1 MALGHPKGLFTL
13 FFTEMWERL
22 AFYTMVGILLLYT
35 TDIER
40 GGLGLPAAKGNE
52 IYGLYLAFVYFTPFL
67 GGMIADR
74 FLGYRRAVLVGGLM
88 MACGLFLM
96 GTPGFVPFTLGL
108 IGLILGNGFFKP
120 NISVMVGNLYEP
132 GDPKR
137 DSGFNIFYMGIN
149 IGAFLATFYVAPI
162 VRNELGW
169 LWTFRAA
176 GIGLLISVAVLLL
189 QWRLL
194 ERADRTP
201 ERDPEDTGLGAIFG
215 KILLPAFFVGIAG
228 YFLAKAYLPP
238 SVPLRPAVCGFL
250 AGMIPV
256 IVFFVRLGLTAR
268 DTEKPGLLSLLP
280 IYVAGGAFFMI
291 LHLNG
296 SAMTQWARDDTDR
309 QIAGSNVAIS
319 ILNPW
324 AEQEALPNYYLNARE
339 GTPRPDP
346 RSLLVVDDYLVA
358 PGSAEPVAGAIPG
371 EGAEADREAA
381 DAAADVPNVVP
392 ELPPLP
398 GFTPETVARMY
409 GQQRM
414 DEDVVRF
421 LEVTVPGGIEVRRYG
436 LDEEVPPAWADRA
449 VEVYPG
455 GVVEVE
461 TGHDSHGAPTV
472 TVEVPDGAQK
482 IARVVFLRR
491 VDGEKIATFLVDR
504 QLFDDIY
511 GGYEQ
516 RFGHPPET
524 LPPGQFMPVINPE
537 VYQSWN
543 PIFVILLT
551 PLVVAF
557 FQYRVNIN
565 KAIPTAHK
573 LLYGM
578 MLTTGSLLLMAVA
591 GVLSQ
596 GGTAKV
602 SGLWLAGFYCVVTLG
617 ELCLSPMGLSLVT
630 KLSPKRLVGLTM
642 GGWFMATAFGNNLSG
657 FFGGIQGSMT
667 PVSFFLLL
675 AGLAGLVA
683 LFILSVLPRLD
694 AAIRRYG
701 A

>member
-1 MALGHPKGLFTL
+1 MALGHPKGLFAL

-35 TDIER
+35 TDVER
-40 GGLGLPAAKGNE
+40 GGLGLPSTQGNE

-74 FLGYRRAVLVGGLM
+74 FLGYRKAVFVGGLL
-88 MACGLFLM
+88 MASGLFLM
-96 GTPGFVPFTLGL
+96 GTPGFLPFTLGL
-108 IGLILGNGFFKP
+108 VGLILGNGFFKP

-149 IGAFLATFYVAPI
+149 IGAFIATFYMAPI
-162 VRNELGW
+162 VRNTFGW

-176 GIGLLISVAVLLL
+176 GIGLLIAVAVLLFNWKTL
-189 QWRLL
+189 R
-194 ERADRTP
+194 RADRQP
-201 ERDPEDTGLGAIFG
+201 GSDPEDTGFGAIFG
-215 KILLPAFFVGIAG
+215 KILLPAFFVGVAG

-238 SVPLRPAVCGFL
+238 TIPLRPAVCGFM

-256 IVFFVRLGLTAR
+256 LIFFVRMGTTAR
-268 DTEKPGLLSLLP
+268 KEEKAGLLALLP

-309 QIAGSNVAIS
+309 WLRGSNKAIVA
-319 ILNPW
+319 LNP
-324 AEQEALPNYYLNARE
+324 AAIQEGLPNYYVNADE
-339 GTPRPDP
+339 STPRPDP
-346 RSLLVVDDYLVA
+346 RSLLVIDDYLKPFERPVVA
-358 PGSAEPVAGAIPG
+358 DEVQIEGERGATESVDSAPEPVVIEPPAFEP
-371 EGAEADREAA
+371 AA
-381 DAAADVPNVVP
+381 
-392 ELPPLP
+392 
-398 GFTPETVARMY
+398 VARMF
-409 GQQRM
+409 GQERM
-414 DEDVVRF
+414 DDSVVAFLAETVIDGLRVERF
-421 LEVTVPGGIEVRRYG
+421 APEQVIP
-436 LDEEVPPAWADRA
+436 DELAERA
-449 VEVYPG
+449 VNVFEA
-455 GVVEVE
+455 GVPTIVE
-461 TGHDSHGAPTV
+461 GMDSHGAPVV
-472 TVEVPDGAQK
+472 TVEVPDGATPIGQ
-482 IARVVFLRR
+482 AVFVRT
-491 VDGEKIATFLVDR
+491 VDGADVATYLVDQR
-504 QLFDDIY
+504 AFDGIY
-511 GGYEQ
+511 SVYQE
-516 RFGHPPET
+516 RFGHEPEL
-524 LPPGQFMPVINPE
+524 LPPGEYLSVVNPE

-551 PLVVAF
+551 PVVVAF
-557 FQYRVNIN
+557 FQWRVNR
-565 KAIPTAHK
+565 KKTVPTAHK

-578 MLTTGSLLLMAVA
+578 LLTTSSLLVMAVA
-591 GVLSQ
+591 GLMTAH
-596 GGTAKV
+596 GTIKV
-602 SGLWLAGFYCVVTLG
+602 SGLWLAGFYCIVTLG

-657 FFGGIQGSMT
+657 FFGGIQGAMS

-683 LFILSVLPRLD
+683 LFLFLLLPKLD
-694 AAIRRYG
+694 RAIKQYG